1 MTKISQNI
9 ILTVHQVQLI
19 FILKY
24 QFLLLKLVFNI
35 TPKKLKYNKIKN
47 YKSNYYGPY
56 SYSIKTYLNNN
67 PTLKYLIFIIIYF
80 ISQ

>member
-24 QFLLLKLVFNI
+24 QFLLLKLEFNI
-35 TPKKLKYNKIKN
+35 TPKKLKYKKNKKLQIKLLW
-47 YKSNYYGPY
+47 
-56 SYSIKTYLNNN
+56 SIFLFN
-67 PTLKYLIFIIIYF
+67 
-80 ISQ
+80 

>member
-24 QFLLLKLVFNI
+24 QFLLLKLEFNI
-35 TPKKLKYNKIKN
+35 TPKKLKNNKIKN
-47 YKSNYYGPY
+47 YKSNYYG
-56 SYSIKTYLNNN
+56 YSIKAYLNNN